1 MGIARFSAIV
11 LTVLVLLTSGI
22 CASGLENSGIGTKAR
37 GLAGAFRGIADDWT
51 AAYYNP
57 AGYAYLWDNQ
67 VGGNMAFVHYRDEIV
82 PNALWGGQ
90 YERGIYND
98 RVNYND
104 HEILSNPSGGLVVRL
119 PLAGETVFG
128 LSGYQRFDFN
138 TTWDLY
144 KPLPSY
150 SDSVTLPGDEFA
162 NNFDLVTFQLTA
174 AREVVPDKVA
184 LGVGLQVNRA
194 DLVYSNTYFRYNPI
208 TSSPGNPYYDIMAD
222 FPFDRITQWNKNDGN
237 GWGFGFNVG
246 LLTKVNEKFT
256 VGASLNVPLNITISG
271 TAYNRF
277 YMPDNPTLWQNSDS
291 AIIANPGAV
300 GQLFLSGDI
309 VSDSAHFETKLK
321 LPMSMGIG
329 FAYKASE
336 RLTLSLDAEYTLW
349 SRFEGFN
356 FAYSNVDGL
365 TGAAD
370 TSVVANQFFTSDLA
384 APVDWKDA
392 GKVALGLQYE
402 FPQFLSPDAALTL
415 LGGVSADQSPA
426 RDATQFTPQ
435 MLDTGDKYTFSF
447 GVITHIQRWD
457 LGITSTYTRMPELT
471 VSGVQ
476 MDKTYE
482 RFPGTYKGGTY
493 ETIMSF
499 NYRF

>member
-11 LTVLVLLTSGI
+11 LTVLVLLASGI

-37 GLAGAFRGIADDWT
+37 GLAGAFRGVADDWT

-82 PNALWGGQ
+82 PNVRWGGT

-98 RVNYND
+98 RINYND

-128 LSGYQRFDFN
+128 LSAYQRFDFN
-138 TTWDLY
+138 TTWDMFQ
-144 KPLPSY
+144 PLLSY
-150 SDSVTLPGDEFA
+150 SDSVSMPGDEFA
-162 NNFDLVTFQLTA
+162 NNFDVVTFQLTA
-174 AREVVPDKVA
+174 AREVIPDKLS
-184 LGVGLQVNRA
+184 LGIGLQLNRA

-208 TSSPGNPYYDIMAD
+208 SSSPNDPYYDIMAD
-222 FPFDRITQWNKNDGN
+222 YPFDRITQWNKNNGN
-237 GWGFGFNVG
+237 GWGLGFNLGG
-246 LLTKVNEKFT
+246 LARVNEKLQ
-256 VGASLNVPLNITISG
+256 VGASINVPLKITVSG

-277 YMPDNPTLWQNSDS
+277 YMPNIPTLWENSDS

-300 GQLFLSGDI
+300 GQLFLSGDV
-309 VSDSAHFETKLK
+309 VSDSSDFETELK
-321 LPMSMGIG
+321 LPVSMGIG
-329 FAYKASE
+329 LSYQATE
-336 RLTLSLDAEYTLW
+336 RLTVSFDAEYTLW
-349 SRFEGFN
+349 SMYEGFN
-356 FAYSNVDGL
+356 FMYTNVQGL
-365 TGAAD
+365 HGPAD
-370 TSVVANQFFTSDLA
+370 TSALANDFFSSDVSS
-384 APVDWKDA
+384 PVDWENA

-402 FPQFLSPDAALTL
+402 IPKFLSPDVALTM
-415 LGGVSADQSPA
+415 LGGAAADQSPA
-426 RDATQFTPQ
+426 RKVKQFTPQ
-435 MLDTGDKYTFSF
+435 MLDTGDKYTFSLGALF
-447 GVITHIQRWD
+447 HIQRWD
-457 LGITSTYTRMPELT
+457 IGVTSTYTHMPEL
-471 VSGVQ
+471 VVAGVE
-476 MDKTYE
+476 MDKVYQ